1 MKRYVFILKLSL
13 IICVC
18 GSFQSC
24 DRIRAL
30 FNMPTSAELEQMWR
44 DLEAEVAKEKADS
57 AAAADMAAGNSV
69 SRDSAG
75 GFIPDSLSSV
85 EGFVGKQNTP
95 SEKYYVVLGR
105 YRERA
110 NIDNMKRLLEERN
123 ERAVEIDRNDG
134 SILVCAG
141 GSSTIEEAKEA
152 LKRIEEYA
160 LSPDE
165 LWIFKNN

>member
-1 MKRYVFILKLSL
+1 MRHCFSTIKLL
-13 IICVC
+13 LLLFAC
-18 GSFQSC
+18 GSLLSC

-30 FNMPTSAELEQMWR
+30 FNMPTSTELEQMWR

-57 AAAADMAAGNSV
+57 ISREK
-69 SRDSAG
+69 RDSVTN
-75 GFIPDSLSSV
+75 FLPDSISNPAG
-85 EGFVGKQNTP
+85 EGFVGKQNTAD
-95 SEKYYVVLGR
+95 ERYYVVLGR
-105 YRERA
+105 YREQT
-110 NIDNMKRLLEERN
+110 NIDNMKRLLLERN
-123 ERAVEIDRNDG
+123 ETPVEIDRNDG

-141 GSSTIEEAKEA
+141 GSSTLEGAKSA

>member
-13 IICVC
+13 MICVC

-30 FNMPTSAELEQMWR
+30 FNMPTSTELEQMWR

-57 AAAADMAAGNSV
+57 AAAADLAAGNLVSKDSV
-69 SRDSAG
+69 GSL
-75 GFIPDSLSSV
+75 IPDSLSSA
-85 EGFVGKQNTP
+85 ERFVGKQNTP
-95 SEKYYVVLGR
+95 DERYYVVLGM
-105 YRERA
+105 YRERG
-110 NIDNMKRLLEERN
+110 NIDNMKRLLEKRGEKP
-123 ERAVEIDRNDG
+123 VEIERNDG

-141 GSSTIEEAKEA
+141 GSSTIEGAKNA
-152 LKRIEEYA
+152 LERIEEYA